1 MPHNLKILGSF
12 CTCGLKRFQPMQKK
26 TDLKGCNDR
35 QDKGTPLKCN
45 YSYQLQPL
53 DLHHKCCMHSGYYE
67 GLGQGPG
74 VPVINW
80 VISSKNVVI
89 TLERSGD
96 KQGLTLSLAELLIQ
110 FARKDCFSL
119 GVDGLFSAGRSFPR
133 LSKTWT
139 TEVINVTC
147 SADS

>member
-1 MPHNLKILGSF
+1 
-12 CTCGLKRFQPMQKK
+12 MQKK

-110 FARKDCFSL
+110 FARKDCFRWELMVCSLLEGASL
-119 GVDGLFSAGRSFPR
+119 GFP
-133 LSKTWT
+133 KHGQQK
-139 TEVINVTC
+139 
-147 SADS
+147 